1 MDRNR
6 EARKSTMAA
15 SANGLSRRRHRTNSL
30 RDSPEEDGGPMELT
44 EATARLRDR
53 GVKKDRDRER
63 LSRNRKRR
71 GGGDRLSGVGE
82 ESSEESVNDEEE
94 DDYDDERVGGG
105 GGMRMYPPT
114 VPSSNQPAAAAALG
128 NNNHN
133 QYVNRKSFPPA
144 VVTANVAR
152 PGWKPAD
159 QVIGFTVPRKARSA
173 SGKRPQECS
182 ISGSGVGT
190 EQINRQTST
199 SPVRLTPSPSPVSP
213 PSSSNASVRKK
224 MPNNNNNNGLKP
236 RPPKSASKPASSNPE
251 ELEIEIAE
259 VLYGMMTQSHNNSS
273 SKKDV
278 VGSDS
283 VSLDAREMNN
293 NSNKSRVSSPISN
306 STSQLPQNSSSSAAP
321 LSAVAPKRKRPRQVS
336 DNLGSSFSVRH
347 GPISSMTKVEV
358 DLPPKKEI
366 SSPTVGSAAENGGV
380 PLDFAN
386 SQVGPPPSELPDS
399 SRDVGLAKE
408 EAAVTS
414 PKKESPAVR
423 PDSDREIATVTEAE
437 PTISTFES
445 KREEKFEIDLMAPPP
460 QMRSSP
466 EREGEINFGSVLEQ
480 KPLTRNKEGENAVKS
495 GREEAV
501 NAEPEQKRA
510 KVTVEEGESER
521 KPVLVNKERKINL
534 QLNLEKHERDVKL
547 NPDVHKPQQQQQPK
561 PVKDELPHS
570 EKIAQSGSVPLPMS
584 VASWPGGLPPMG
596 TYMAPLRGVVS
607 MDGNTVSPAPI
618 QPLFSHPRPKRC
630 ATHCYIARNIHYL
643 QQFMKMNPFWPPA
656 AGSAASLFG
665 AKPCNLNLMPSAEL
679 QGNNAGKILN
689 SVQEKGQ
696 GLSIFPSQSAKD
708 KGSQANNIADAQRK
722 QQQIMLQQALPPG
735 APSNILHGPAFIFP
749 LNQQQA
755 AAAAAAASVRPGSVK
770 PPTSSGN
777 VAAST
782 ASTSAS
788 VSGSTTAPPAAT
800 AVTFSYPN
808 MPASETQFLAIL
820 QNNPYPFP
828 IPSVGAPPTY
838 RGTQAQA
845 MPFFNGSF
853 YSSQM
858 MHPAQLQ
865 QQQQQQQLSAQQQ
878 NTSSGSSSSQ
888 KHLHSQQQ
896 QQQQQQQQRP
906 QGSSGNNLHNF
917 PAPKKTNQHMTN
929 AEVGG
934 EDSPS
939 TADSRVSRASK
950 GVYSQNFAA
959 MSMPIHT
966 QNFALMSPA
975 PLSVLGGAASGGGN
989 QGEKKQ
995 QQQQQQQ
1002 GLKAGVESITPQTFA
1017 MSFGSMSG
1025 VDMSSVAQNHAML
1038 QSLPDSTR
1046 HSIQMMA
1053 VAQAANQKK
1062 NFRVSEEAKTASAI
1076 GDTSTNPDEEKKNST
1091 VKPPSTVGQQSIVF
1105 SRTDVPDS
1113 ISSASLRATRTSSTP
1128 NAMATAN
1135 APPNSPLQAQLQFQ
1149 QHQQVM
1155 HQLQKQHQQQQQ
1167 QLVAAAAAVRNK
1179 TPSTSNGSVYSD
1191 HLASSAKI
1199 PNGLSNFQQNLV
1211 QNSSSSSSQSHQW
1224 KNSLKTA
1231 SQVPSTTSSLKNPPP
1246 QQQNRTQHNQTQISF
1261 GGTQKQATPP
1271 PPQGQQAANSHHAP
1285 SPPMAVGSPTTSSIS
1300 KGASASPRTT
1310 TTPASAASRSAQ
1322 PSALSSQPPKNSASV
1337 GSRNVSSVLSNSH
1350 VTNSHVTS
1358 FSNTSAKPQMQQ
1370 QQQQMLISHFMQTQ
1384 AANQQP
1390 FYLQRRIFEQSKP
1403 VSSATSSS
1411 TGMLSLCSP
1420 TTGSNASTSDA
1431 KAVAASA
1438 TSAVASNLKGGAS
1451 PSQGILHSAVP
1462 PGFAYVHAVPST
1474 GQVKPAEQKQPAGN
1488 RDSLTR
1494 K

>member
-30 RDSPEEDGGPMELT
+30 RDSPEEDGGAMELT

-82 ESSEESVNDEEE
+82 ESSEESVNDDEE

-114 VPSSNQPAAAAALG
+114 APSSNQPAAAALG

-199 SPVRLTPSPSPVSP
+199 SPVRLTPSPAPVSP

-224 MPNNNNNNGLKP
+224 MKPNNNNNGLKP

-366 SSPTVGSAAENGGV
+366 SSPNVGSAAENGGV
-380 PLDFAN
+380 PLDFAI

-399 SRDVGLAKE
+399 SRDVGSAKE

-414 PKKESPAVR
+414 PKKESSAVR
-423 PDSDREIATVTEAE
+423 PDNDREIATVTKAE

-466 EREGEINFGSVLEQ
+466 EREGEINFGAVLEQ

-534 QLNLEKHERDVKL
+534 QLDLEKHERDVKL

-696 GLSIFPSQSAKD
+696 GLSIFPGQSAKD

-755 AAAAAAASVRPGSVK
+755 AVAAAAASIRPGSVK
-770 PPTSSGN
+770 PPASSGN

-808 MPASETQFLAIL
+808 MPLPTSETQFLAIL

-896 QQQQQQQQRP
+896 QQQRP

-917 PAPKKTNQHMTN
+917 PAPKKTNHHMPN

-959 MSMPIHT
+959 MPMPIHT

-995 QQQQQQQ
+995 QQQQQQ
-1002 GLKAGVESITPQTFA
+1002 GLKAGVESIAPQTFA

-1025 VDMSSVAQNHAML
+1025 VDMSSVAQNHA
-1038 QSLPDSTR
+1038 
-1046 HSIQMMA
+1046 IQMMA
-1053 VAQAANQKK
+1053 AAQAAHQKK
-1062 NFRVSEEAKTASAI
+1062 NFRVSEEAKTASAV
-1076 GDTSTNPDEEKKNST
+1076 GDSSTNPDEEKKNST
-1091 VKPPSTVGQQSIVF
+1091 VKPPSTVGPQSIVF

-1113 ISSASLRATRTSSTP
+1113 ISSASLRARTSSTP
-1128 NAMATAN
+1128 NAMASAN

-1149 QHQQVM
+1149 HQHQQQVM
-1155 HQLQKQHQQQQQ
+1155 HQLQKQHQQQQQQQQ

-1191 HLASSAKI
+1191 HLASSAKF

-1211 QNSSSSSSQSHQW
+1211 QNSSSSPSQSHQW

-1231 SQVPSTTSSLKNPPP
+1231 SQVPLTTSSLKNPPP

-1271 PPQGQQAANSHHAP
+1271 PPQGQQAANSHQAP

-1310 TTPASAASRSAQ
+1310 TTPTSAASRSAQ

-1370 QQQQMLISHFMQTQ
+1370 QQQQMFISHFMQNQ
-1384 AANQQP
+1384 AANQRP
-1390 FYLQRRIFEQSKP
+1390 FYLQRRNLEQSKP

-1420 TTGSNASTSDA
+1420 ATGSNASTSDA

-1438 TSAVASNLKGGAS
+1438 TSAAASNLKGGVS
-1451 PSQGILHSAVP
+1451 PSQGILHSAAP
-1462 PGFAYVHAVPST
+1462 PGFSYVHAVPST
-1474 GQVKPAEQKQPAGN
+1474 GQVKPAEQKQPA
-1488 RDSLTR
+1488 SE
-1494 K
+1494 